1 MRAAIY
7 TRVSSKELQAD
18 GYSLAAQERTC
29 RRLAKSR
36 DWEIAQVF
44 TDTESARTTDR
55 PSFKKMLR
63 QAEAGRFGVLIVHK
77 LDRFSR
83 SVVDQLN
90 AFDALTK
97 AGVGF
102 VSATEGNFDFS
113 TPAGRLQMT
122 VLGAVNEWYVNNLS
136 AEVSKGLKARAEA
149 GMWLGEVPYGY
160 DCDYKKDGGNGLA
173 YPNEE
178 EAEGVRL
185 AFRKYATGS
194 YSYRDVAEILNQ
206 AGYRPR
212 GRGDRAL
219 SRFSKDTI
227 NVLLTNRFYI
237 GDVEYKGEHYP
248 GLHEPIVSRDLFDR
262 VQDARTRRT
271 YALGTRAPANSRIYP
286 LTGIARCARCGA
298 PMRGSLS
305 SGRRYYRD
313 PAHDQC
319 RGCDQPMVRALEA
332 EAALRRHLQALSVP
346 LDWRHR
352 LRAMISETRPHTGDV
367 EESRRHYE
375 EQLDRLK
382 QLYIVGDISRRSYER
397 ERDGLQSR
405 LVALNP
411 LQMPLLAQAADLL
424 ENIDVAWEEADPRKE
439 KQIAHTL
446 LQAVY
451 LDSEIGPVVGIE
463 PKHTLKPLFQLAGC
477 EQEACRS
484 EAYSNEA

>member
-1 MRAAIY
+1 MKAAIY

-29 RRLAKSR
+29 RRLAESR
-36 DWEIAQVF
+36 DWQIARVF

-63 QAEAGRFGVLIVHK
+63 QARAGRFGVLIVHK

-113 TPAGRLQMT
+113 TPAGCLQMT

-136 AEVSKGLKARAEA
+136 AEVSKGLRARAEA

-160 DCDYKKDGGNGLA
+160 ACDYKKDGGNGMA
-173 YPNEE
+173 YPDEE

-185 AFRKYATGS
+185 AFCKYATGS
-194 YSYRDVAEILNQ
+194 HSYRDVAEILNE

-219 SRFSKDTI
+219 SRFSKDTV
-227 NVLLTNRFYI
+227 NVLLTNRFYV
-237 GDVEYKGEHYP
+237 GEVEYRGEHHP

-319 RGCDQPMVRALEA
+319 RKCDQPMVRASEA
-332 EAALRRHLQALSVP
+332 EAALRRRLQALSVP
-346 LDWRHR
+346 PDWRQHV
-352 LRAMISETRPHTGDV
+352 RAMIPEARPDAGSV
-367 EESRRHYE
+367 EESRRHFE

-382 QLYIVGDISRRSYER
+382 QLYIAGDISRRNYKR
-397 ERDGLQSR
+397 KKGNLQGR
-405 LVALNP
+405 LAALDP
-411 LQMPLLAQAADLL
+411 LQMPALQQAADLL
-424 ENIDVAWEEADPRKE
+424 ENLTVVWEEADPAKE

-446 LQAVY
+446 LAAVY
-451 LDSEIGPVVGIE
+451 LDSDTGPVVGIE
-463 PKHTLKPLFQLAGC
+463 PKPALKQLFQLAG
-477 EQEACRS
+477 ALPP
-484 EAYSNEA
+484 